1 MATNLF
7 DQVVDMKAQALQS
20 GDAYSLASQQG
31 KSGFFESLGNF
42 FTGNKDYER
51 SMLQQQ
57 YANAF
62 SAAEAAKQR
71 QFNQQEAQLNRDFQE
86 RMSNTAYQR
95 AVKDMKAAGLN
106 PALLYSSGG
115 GGASTPGGSTAS
127 STGAP
132 SGASNAFSASK
143 AGYTALANGIIT
155 LASQGISSATS
166 LAKAAP
172 TVKNKIGFYD

>member
-1 MATNLF
+1 MATNPF
-7 DQVVDMKAQALQS
+7 DQVVEMKAQALQS

-106 PALLYSSGG
+106 PALIYSSGG
-115 GGASTPGGSTAS
+115 AGASTPAGSAAGSSASPVGSTNSFA
-127 STGAP
+127 
-132 SGASNAFSASK
+132 ASK
-143 AGYTALANGIIT
+143 AAYNSIAHGILS
-155 LASQGISSATS
+155 LASYGISSAMS
-166 LAKAAP
+166 LARAKP
-172 TVKNKIGFYD
+172 PRRIGFG